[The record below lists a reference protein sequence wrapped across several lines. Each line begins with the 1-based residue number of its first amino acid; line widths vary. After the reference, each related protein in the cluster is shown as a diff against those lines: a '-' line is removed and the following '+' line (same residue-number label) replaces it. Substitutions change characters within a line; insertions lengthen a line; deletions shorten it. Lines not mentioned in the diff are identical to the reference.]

1 MNMTQQDSN
10 IQTPVLTRESSVFS
24 DEPITAAEFLEI
36 LNKKPEPKIASGDVK
51 LRFGKHEGK
60 TLDYMVRHSRD
71 TLKYLVWV
79 KSTTTSEFLKRVIG
93 EVLEAR
99 SKELA

>member
-1 MNMTQQDSN
+1 MTELQQDN
-10 IQTPVLTRESSVFS
+10 IQPPVLTRESSVFP
-24 DEPITAAEFLEI
+24 DEPMTAAEFLQL
-36 LNKKPEPKIASGDVK
+36 LNEEPKPKIASGDVQ
-51 LRFGKHEGK
+51 LRFGKYQSK
-60 TLDYMVRHSRD
+60 TLDYMVRHNRD

-79 KSTTTSEFLKRVIG
+79 SKTTTSEFLKRVIG